1 MGTYCTLTRT
11 RLAGYL
17 SIVNSDDKHQGG
29 TMKLRYQKIKGM
41 EVLANKE
48 GRLLGAVRR
57 LQLDSKKKQGLGLV
71 FKGKLMSG
79 EHWTRVSGIER
90 VGQEVV
96 FLTSMKAVRDDEPSG
111 RDVKD
116 MLGLPI
122 MTQDGKRLGSLDD
135 IVLDTDSWKIV
146 AVVLDSGGAV
156 EIGPDAVFGQD
167 MLLLRSG
174 AGDDITELDEQGGF
188 LAKVFQSEP
197 GKKKSSTKKTTKKKT
212 SKKSARK
219 RR

>member
-1 MGTYCTLTRT
+1 
-11 RLAGYL
+11 
-17 SIVNSDDKHQGG
+17 
-29 TMKLRYQKIKGM
+29 MKIRYQKLKGM

-57 LQLDSKKKQGLGLV
+57 LQLDSKKKLALGLV

-79 EHWTRVSGIER
+79 EHWTKVSGVER

-96 FLTSMKAVRDDEPSG
+96 FLSSMKAVRDDEPSG

-116 MLGLPI
+116 MLGLPV

-135 IVLDTDSWKIV
+135 VIMDTETWKI
-146 AVVLDSGGAV
+146 AAIVLDSGGAV
-156 EIGPDAVFGQD
+156 EIGQDAVFGQD
-167 MLLLRSG
+167 MLLLRAG
-174 AGDDITELDEQGGF
+174 AGDDISELDEEGGF
-188 LAKVFQSEP
+188 LAKVFQSE
-197 GKKKSSTKKTTKKKT
+197 SSKDKTSKKKT
-212 SKKSARK
+212 SKKKAARKTSRK